1 MNIVNIW
8 KGSYSLLL
16 YFLAFVISLSKQLV
30 LAAVKLFEAGTGDF
44 KTVLWT
50 QSTDAP
56 QCFLAQ
62 VPSFQGH
69 GLLPSKEEANKT
81 GGKACVHSVAAS
93 LIHVVKQKQ
102 MSWVSTVYQA
112 LGKMSF

>member
-1 MNIVNIW
+1 MV
-8 KGSYSLLL
+8 SLT
-16 YFLAFVISLSKQLV
+16 KQLV

-44 KTVLWT
+44 KTVLCT
-50 QSTDAP
+50 QSTDAA

-69 GLLPSKEEANKT
+69 GLLPSYEEANKT

-93 LIHVVKQKQ
+93 LIHVVKKKQ

-112 LGKMSF
+112 LGKMSI